1 MNMINLEDVKVSYEG
16 QTLPAINLIGT
27 LQTQLREA
35 ASRIAAIAAT
45 LGDLQTALLNSHT
58 VEVKLTLSMED
69 YNKFQSLRGIDDN
82 ERIRKAVM
90 NVIHPEAAEISSGS
104 DKPMPSTTSVA
115 SAPAP
120 SSVEP
125 QPVTTISSEPT
136 PPPEPEPQAVE
147 QTFLERPF
155 AAEIPI
161 KKKLITKCPTC
172 QSLIELPETTNDLW
186 PIELK
191 CGNCGSKCLL
201 KPSFRKP

>member
-1 MNMINLEDVKVSYEG
+1 MNMVNLEDVKVSYEG
-16 QTLPAINLIGT
+16 QTLPAVKLIGT
-27 LQTQLREA
+27 LQTQLRET
-35 ASRIAAIAAT
+35 ASRMAAVAAT
-45 LGDLQTALLNSHT
+45 LENLQTALLNSHT

-69 YNKFQSLRGIDDN
+69 YNKFQSLGGMDDN

-90 NVIHPEAAEISSGS
+90 NVIHPEAANISPGP
-104 DKPMPSTTSVA
+104 DKPIPSATYVA

-125 QPVTTISSEPT
+125 PPVTTKASEPI
-136 PPPEPEPQAVE
+136 PPPEPEPQAAE
-147 QTFLERPF
+147 QTFPERPF

-191 CGNCGSKCLL
+191 CGNCGAKCLL